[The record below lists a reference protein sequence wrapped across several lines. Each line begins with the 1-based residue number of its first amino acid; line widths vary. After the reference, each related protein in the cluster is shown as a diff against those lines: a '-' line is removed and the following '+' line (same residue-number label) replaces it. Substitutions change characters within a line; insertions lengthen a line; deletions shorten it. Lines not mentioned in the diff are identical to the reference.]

1 MAHNHGK
8 KAAVTTIKHAKNI
21 AHHGLN
27 HHDVSNTLIKGAV
40 MSAGAQTGKTI
51 MSKITKHPLLLVG
64 IGIVAGYYAHKY
76 RKEIMSSVT
85 SVGDK
90 GKDFVLQ
97 QKENLED
104 MVAGSR
110 YFCESLFWA
119 SQPKQAF
126 AKIATPR
133 T

>member
-8 KAAVTTIKHAKNI
+8 KAAVTTMQHAKKI
-21 AHHGLN
+21 AHYGMDKHE
-27 HHDVSNTLIKGAV
+27 VSTTLIKGAV

-51 MSKITKHPLLLVG
+51 MSKITKHPLLLIG
-64 IGIVAGYYAHKY
+64 IGMVAGYYVHKY
-76 RKEIMSSVT
+76 RKEIISSVT

-104 MVAGSR
+104 MVA
-110 YFCESLFWA
+110 ESKED
-119 SQPKQAF
+119 QE
-126 AKIATPR
+126 
-133 T
+133 